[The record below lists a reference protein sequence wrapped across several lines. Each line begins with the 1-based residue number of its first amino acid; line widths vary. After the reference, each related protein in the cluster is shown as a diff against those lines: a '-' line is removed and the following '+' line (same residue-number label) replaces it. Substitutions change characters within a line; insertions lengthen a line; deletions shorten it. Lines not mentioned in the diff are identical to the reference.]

1 MFDLK
6 KLRES
11 LNLRQTDMASL
22 LNCTQPNIAQM
33 EKDYKDLTTEQYKI
47 LIAKYGEN
55 TVNKYT
61 MSQDAIP
68 TEPKERRTRLTL
80 RGGGSEYHNLQN
92 LIEDQQK
99 TINDLIEAIKKL
111 QEENSK
117 LTSALIQQKV
127 V

>member
-22 LNCTQPNIAQM
+22 LNCTQSNIAQM
-33 EKDYKDLTTEQYKI
+33 EKEYKELTPEQYRI

-61 MSQDAIP
+61 MSEDAIP
-68 TEPKERRTRLTL
+68 TEPRERRTRVAL
-80 RGGGSEYHNLQN
+80 RGGNGEYPNWQN

-99 TINDLIEAIKKL
+99 SINHLIEMIKKL

-117 LTSALIQQKV
+117 LTNALIQQKIV
-127 V
+127 